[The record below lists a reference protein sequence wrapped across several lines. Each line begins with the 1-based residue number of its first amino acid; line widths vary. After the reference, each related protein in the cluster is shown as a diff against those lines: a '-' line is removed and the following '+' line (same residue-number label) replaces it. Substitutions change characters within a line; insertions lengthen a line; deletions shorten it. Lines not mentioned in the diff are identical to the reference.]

1 MTYNQEVDNYKFF
14 VLNENKEIIT
24 GYESKFDAMD
34 YIEGEGMEDEFKVYT
49 KRYLISQGYDVEGK
63 LNYWKSF

>member
-1 MTYNQEVDNYKFF
+1 MTYNQQVDNYKFF

-24 GYESKFDAMD
+24 GYESKFDAID
-34 YIEGEGMEDEFKVYT
+34 YIECEGMEDEFKVYT

-63 LNYWKSF
+63 LNYWKNA